1 MKGWSKR
8 SIGDIAKVT
17 SSKRIFLSD
26 YVGFGVPFWR
36 SKEVIEQF
44 NGKDVSTELFIAQ
57 ERYNEIKA
65 KFGVPTKGDILLTSV
80 GTVGVPHLV
89 RNDSPFYFKD
99 GNLTWV
105 KDIIAEVEPYYIYLW
120 LSSNVGQKEIQNNLI
135 GSSQKALT
143 IDSLKKIKIFL
154 PPLPTQK
161 KIAGILSAYDDAIEN
176 NLRRIKLLEEMAQ
189 ITYEEW
195 FVRLRFPGHTT
206 TPINKATGLPEG
218 WRYGSLGDLVE
229 FQNGY
234 AFKGGDFKNEGFPVI
249 KIKNIGGNTVDIK
262 DTDFVDSEVANV
274 ASKFKLD
281 EGDLLIAMTGATIG
295 KTGFLPFSSKPC
307 YLNQRVGKFLRKK
320 DGNNI
325 HYIFAAIGGDR
336 GLQQVLGLASGAAQ
350 PNISG
355 NQILSLKCTVPSREI
370 LSKYSSLMQSNFGL
384 ILGFVRQN
392 QRFREARDI
401 LLPRLMTGV
410 IDAEKYQPENFLN
423 KN

>member
-1 MKGWSKR
+1 MKGWKEDELGR
-8 SIGDIAKVT
+8 VANYAKEKIDAKSLDAST
-17 SSKRIFLSD
+17 
-26 YVGFGVPFWR
+26 Y
-36 SKEVIEQF
+36 
-44 NGKDVSTELFIAQ
+44 VSTENMLPDICGIVPSSYLPKDGKVLGFKKGDVLVSNI
-57 ERYNEIKA
+57 RPYFKKIWKA
-65 KFGVPTKGDILLTSV
+65 KYAGGCSNDILVFHSDVSKILPEFLYYQLAQNDFFDFMMA
-80 GTVGVPHLV
+80 GANGVKMPRGNRDLI
-89 RNDSPFYFKD
+89 PKFKF
-99 GNLTWV
+99 
-105 KDIIAEVEPYYIYLW
+105 K
-120 LSSNVGQKEIQNNLI
+120 
-135 GSSQKALT
+135 
-143 IDSLKKIKIFL
+143 L

-195 FVRLRFPGHTT
+195 FVRLRFPSHTT
-206 TPINKATGLPEG
+206 TPINKTTGLPDG
-218 WRYGSLGDLVE
+218 WSYGSLGDLVE

-234 AFKGGDFKNEGFPVI
+234 AFKGEDFKDDGFPVI
-249 KIKNIGGNTVDIK
+249 KIKNIGNNTVDIK
-262 DTDFVDSEVANV
+262 DTDFVDSKVASV

-320 DGNNI
+320 DSNNI

-355 NQILSLKCTVPSREI
+355 NQILSLKCTVPSKEI
-370 LSKYSSLMQSNFGL
+370 LSKYSLLMQSNFGL
-384 ILGFVRQN
+384 ILGFIKQN
-392 QRFREARDI
+392 QRLREARDI

-410 IDAEKYQPENFLN
+410 IDAEKYQPENFLK

>member
-1 MKGWSKR
+1 MKGWKNLRLKEFCEFKYGKNLPEHSRVK
-8 SIGDIAKVT
+8 GLYPVYG
-17 SSKRIFLSD
+17 SSSVISYHNQFLVKGPGII
-26 YVGFGVPFWR
+26 VGR
-36 SKEVIEQF
+36 K
-44 NGKDVSTELFIAQ
+44 
-57 ERYNEIKA
+57 
-65 KFGVPTKGDILLTSV
+65 
-80 GTVGVPHLV
+80 GTVGKVQFSKSDFFPIDTTFFIEAKEGVADIKFLYYRLSLCGLEDMNSDAAVPGLN
-89 RNDSPFYFKD
+89 RDAAS
-99 GNLTWV
+99 
-105 KDIIAEVEPYYIYLW
+105 
-120 LSSNVGQKEIQNNLI
+120 
-135 GSSQKALT
+135 
-143 IDSLKKIKIFL
+143 SLKILL

-206 TPINKATGLPEG
+206 TPINEATGLPEG
-218 WRYGSLGDLVE
+218 WGYGSLGDLVE

-262 DTDFVDSEVANV
+262 DTDFVDSEVANL

-325 HYIFAAIGGDR
+325 HYIFAVIGGDR

-355 NQILSLKCTVPSREI
+355 NQILSLKCTVPSKEI
-370 LSKYSSLMQSNFGL
+370 LSKYSLLMQSNFDL

-392 QRFREARDI
+392 QRLREARDI

-410 IDAEKYQPENFLN
+410 IDAEKYQPEKLL
-423 KN
+423 KEIA

>member
-1 MKGWSKR
+1 MSGFKFDEKVFVTEEKHKKLRKGHLQR
-8 SIGDIAKVT
+8 GDIVLTTRGTIGNVAFYDESIKYGVI
-17 SSKRIFLSD
+17 RINSGMLILRPD
-26 YVGFGVPFWR
+26 LN
-36 SKEVIEQF
+36 KLNAQF
-44 NGKDVSTELFIAQ
+44 FYG
-57 ERYNEIKA
+57 
-65 KFGVPTKGDILLTSV
+65 
-80 GTVGVPHLV
+80 LV
-89 RNDSPFYFKD
+89 R
-99 GNLTWV
+99 
-105 KDIIAEVEPYYIYLW
+105 
-120 LSSNVGQKEIQNNLI
+120 SSIFQQQADLFRYGAAQPQLPI
-135 GSSQKALT
+135 GTLNH
-143 IDSLKKIKIFL
+143 IRLPL

-206 TPINKATGLPEG
+206 IPINEATGLPDR
-218 WRYGSLGDLVE
+218 WKHGSLGDLVE

-234 AFKGGDFKNEGFPVI
+234 AFKGEDFKDDGFPVI
-249 KIKNIGGNTVDIK
+249 KIKNIGNNMVDIS
-262 DTDFVDSEVANV
+262 DTDFVDSKVANV

-320 DGNNI
+320 DSNNI

-355 NQILSLKCTVPSREI
+355 SQILSLKCIVPSKEI
-370 LSKYSSLMQSNFGL
+370 LSKYNLLMQSNFGL

-392 QRFREARDI
+392 QRLREARDI

-410 IDAEKYQPENFLN
+410 IDAEKYQPENFLK